1 MTNRSD
7 GRKFLSSG
15 HPSDWV
21 WMESGQT
28 RPNWGEKG
36 PRSTR
41 DSGMGS
47 MENRYG
53 LVPPQTGRRKRHAED
68 GTLGGR
74 YTEVKRNADN
84 AQWDDSQE
92 RILFESK
99 DLESISSDSD
109 SQEVRPG
116 WPPDDMCADSTRC
129 RQSFSEKERQ
139 GLQLLSPAVR
149 SKVIKLQRD
158 LEEAKAESR
167 YLRAKPVDSPAV
179 AVSPLRFTR
188 TPVPRYDG
196 ISDWDQYR
204 EVFEAIVISNGWN
217 DLTAALQLLAHLDGE
232 ALNVALLVPEDQRR
246 RPGVL
251 IESLTAHYTSPGRLS
266 QRRRQFEQMTRPLG
280 EDPAV
285 FAIALETLARR
296 AFVDVEPTVRLQLV
310 RDKFITGQPQLA
322 LRRHLDSAGPDTPMV
337 DIVDRCRVWE
347 SHAELHA
354 RPEIECEPGTSR
366 GVFQVREQVRDDQ
379 KEEAA
384 AEPDSNYSKFGNLT
398 DRLRELVKQPSPAGS
413 RPVDI
418 GQLLRQLMPIE
429 DEANE
434 IGQPMS
440 GAESADNCMSG
451 NAV

>member
-1 MTNRSD
+1 MANRSD
-7 GRKFLSSG
+7 GRKFLSTG
-15 HPSDWV
+15 HPSDRV

-28 RPNWGEKG
+28 RPPWREKG

-84 AQWDDSQE
+84 VQWDDSQK
-92 RILFESK
+92 RLLFESE

-179 AVSPLRFTR
+179 AASHLRFTR

-196 ISDWDQYR
+196 VSDWDQYR

-251 IESLTAHYTSPGRLS
+251 IETLTAHYTSPGRLA
-266 QRRRQFEQMTRPLG
+266 QRRRQFEQMTRPPG

-296 AFVDVEPTVRLQLV
+296 AFVDVEPSVRLQLV
-310 RDKFITGQPQLA
+310 RDKFITGQHQLA

-337 DIVDRCRVWE
+337 NIVDKCRVWE
-347 SHAELHA
+347 SHEEQHA
-354 RPEIECEPGTSR
+354 RTEIECEPGTSR
-366 GVFQVREQVRDDQ
+366 
-379 KEEAA
+379 
-384 AEPDSNYSKFGNLT
+384 
-398 DRLRELVKQPSPAGS
+398 
-413 RPVDI
+413 
-418 GQLLRQLMPIE
+418 
-429 DEANE
+429 
-434 IGQPMS
+434 
-440 GAESADNCMSG
+440 
-451 NAV
+451 

>member
-1 MTNRSD
+1 MANRSD
-7 GRKFLSSG
+7 GRKFLSTG
-15 HPSDWV
+15 HPPDRF

-28 RPNWGEKG
+28 RPSWREKG

-53 LVPPQTGRRKRHAED
+53 LVPPQPGRRKRHADD

-74 YTEVKRNADN
+74 YTDVKRNVDN
-84 AQWDDSQE
+84 VQWDDSQK
-92 RILFESK
+92 RILFESE
-99 DLESISSDSD
+99 DLESISSGSD

-129 RQSFSEKERQ
+129 RQSFSEQERQ

-149 SKVIKLQRD
+149 SKVLKLQRD

-167 YLRAKPVDSPAV
+167 YLRAKPVDSPTV
-179 AVSPLRFTR
+179 AASHLRFTK

-196 ISDWDQYR
+196 VSDWDQYR
-204 EVFEAIVISNGWN
+204 EVFEAIVASNGWN

-251 IESLTAHYTSPGRLS
+251 IETLTAHYTSPGRLA
-266 QRRRQFEQMTRPLG
+266 QRRRQFEQMTRPPG

-296 AFVDVEPTVRLQLV
+296 AFVDVDPTVRLQLV
-310 RDKFITGQPQLA
+310 RDKFITGQQQLA

-337 DIVDRCRVWE
+337 NIVDKCRVWE
-347 SHAELHA
+347 SHEERHS
-354 RPEIECEPGTSR
+354 RTEVECEPGTSR

-384 AEPDSNYSKFGNLT
+384 EPDSNYSKFGNLT
-398 DRLRELVKQPSPAGS
+398 NRLRELVQQPSPVGS
-413 RPVDI
+413 GPVDI

-429 DEANE
+429 DEASE

-440 GAESADNCMSG
+440 GAESADNCVSG

>member
-1 MTNRSD
+1 M
-7 GRKFLSSG
+7 
-15 HPSDWV
+15 
-21 WMESGQT
+21 
-28 RPNWGEKG
+28 
-36 PRSTR
+36 
-41 DSGMGS
+41 
-47 MENRYG
+47 
-53 LVPPQTGRRKRHAED
+53 
-68 GTLGGR
+68 
-74 YTEVKRNADN
+74 
-84 AQWDDSQE
+84 
-92 RILFESK
+92 
-99 DLESISSDSD
+99 
-109 SQEVRPG
+109 
-116 WPPDDMCADSTRC
+116 
-129 RQSFSEKERQ
+129 
-139 GLQLLSPAVR
+139 
-149 SKVIKLQRD
+149 
-158 LEEAKAESR
+158 
-167 YLRAKPVDSPAV
+167 
-179 AVSPLRFTR
+179 
-188 TPVPRYDG
+188 PRYDG
-196 ISDWDQYR
+196 VSDWDQYR

-251 IESLTAHYTSPGRLS
+251 IETLTAHYTSPGRLA

-337 DIVDRCRVWE
+337 DIVDKCRVWE
-347 SHAELHA
+347 SHAEIHA
-354 RPEIECEPGTSR
+354 RSEIECEPGTSR

-398 DRLRELVKQPSPAGS
+398 DRLRELVKQPSPVGS

>member
-1 MTNRSD
+1 MAKQSD
-7 GRKFLSSG
+7 GRKFLSLG
-15 HPSDWV
+15 HPSDRV
-21 WMESGQT
+21 WMDSSRA
-28 RPNWGEKG
+28 RPVWGEKG
-36 PRSTR
+36 QRSTR
-41 DSGMGS
+41 DSGMVS

-53 LVPPQTGRRKRHAED
+53 LVPPQTGRRKPHAEE
-68 GTLGGR
+68 GR

-84 AQWDDSQE
+84 AQWNDSQK
-92 RILFESK
+92 RNLFDSQ
-99 DLESISSDSD
+99 DLESISSESD
-109 SQEVRPG
+109 SQEVRQRF
-116 WPPDDMCADSTRC
+116 WPPEDMGADSTRC
-129 RQSFSEKERQ
+129 KQSFSEKERQ

-149 SKVIKLQRD
+149 GKIIKLQRD

-167 YLRAKPVDSPAV
+167 YLRAQPVDSPGV
-179 AVSPLRFTR
+179 AVSAVRFTR

-204 EVFEAIVISNGWN
+204 EVYEAIVISNGW
-217 DLTAALQLLAHLDGE
+217 DVLTAALQLLAHLDGE

-266 QRRRQFEQMTRPLG
+266 QRRRQFEQMTRPVG

-296 AFVDVEPTVRLQLV
+296 AFVEVDPTVRLQLV

-322 LRRHLDSAGPDTPMV
+322 LRRHLDSAEPDTPMV
-337 DIVDRCRVWE
+337 DIVDKCRVWE
-347 SHAELHA
+347 SHAELRG

-366 GVFQVREQVRDDQ
+366 GVFHVREQVRDDK
-379 KEEAA
+379 KEETV
-384 AEPDSNYSKFGNLT
+384 AEPDSNYSKLGNLT

-418 GQLLRQLMPIE
+418 GQLLRQLMPVE

-451 NAV
+451 KAV